1 MAYSYLS
8 PPVKCIGSYLGRHFS
23 GAERTLGIFLLWK
36 FYLFWSTILNARLM
50 LKMDNQHYVVK
61 NTWTSTLKV
70 LFLSSM
76 GTWSS
81 QVTMYIFYKTIYCV
95 HYIYICV
102 CVCVSS
108 EKQTQ
113 NGVCPILPWKQP
125 PRDTWPQHEP
135 GSGSRGAAG
144 STMQLLVNCSP

>member
-1 MAYSYLS
+1 
-8 PPVKCIGSYLGRHFS
+8 
-23 GAERTLGIFLLWK
+23 
-36 FYLFWSTILNARLM
+36 M
-50 LKMDNQHYVVK
+50 LKMDNQHYLVK

-81 QVTMYIFYKTIYCV
+81 QVTMYIFYKMIYCI

-108 EKQTQ
+108 EKQNQ
-113 NGVCPILPWKQP
+113 NGICPILP
-125 PRDTWPQHEP
+125 
-135 GSGSRGAAG
+135 
-144 STMQLLVNCSP
+144 